1 MLLDNWRFILG
12 LNMCIKSTCAEVA
25 LRDLQ
30 PGVKITL
37 HYDSA
42 TRSKIDGDWP
52 ALILIFSDSH

>member
-1 MLLDNWRFILG
+1 
-12 LNMCIKSTCAEVA
+12 MCIKSTCAEVA

-42 TRSKIDGDWP
+42 THSKIDGDWP